1 MKIKRRTAARQKPK
15 VTKTI
20 GVRIDEDLRNS
31 LEKEYKEIEGCT
43 TLSAYI
49 RFLLEHRT
57 RRITLRGGDT
67 SNRDQLIENVGHI
80 KNMLIAESFLERRR
94 QENNRNIDDA
104 LKYCDEILNSF
115 EEGER

>member
-1 MKIKRRTAARQKPK
+1 MKINRRTAARQKPK

-31 LEKEYKEIEGCT
+31 LENEYKNTEGCT
-43 TLSAYI
+43 SLSAYI
-49 RFLLEHRT
+49 RFILVHRK
-57 RRITLRGGDT
+57 RRILEEVDT
-67 SNRDQLIENVGHI
+67 SKRDQIIENVGHI

-94 QENNRNIDDA
+94 QENNRNIDNA

-115 EEGER
+115 EEDER